1 MVALRTDCCFLLHAP
16 PMKACRP
23 RVKRG
28 FVRNPAPSQLLV
40 AAGTTH
46 ESMLPQQRM
55 VAERRWRLAM
65 QSRGHPSHVMAEV
78 YRCLESNSVH
88 WKKLGPYNLK
98 CRKSI
103 GLTGEGAGLA
113 QVPWSSGQSKRLE
126 GQQRA
131 VGLEVALHG

>member
-1 MVALRTDCCFLLHAP
+1 
-16 PMKACRP
+16 
-23 RVKRG
+23 
-28 FVRNPAPSQLLV
+28 
-40 AAGTTH
+40 
-46 ESMLPQQRM
+46 MLPQQRM

-103 GLTGEGAGLA
+103 GLTGEGAGLIG
-113 QVPWSSGQSKRLE
+113 SSGPSKRLE
-126 GQQRA
+126 GQHRA
-131 VGLEVALHG
+131 AGLQVALDG

>member
-1 MVALRTDCCFLLHAP
+1 MPSTANC
-16 PMKACRP
+16 
-23 RVKRG
+23 G

-78 YRCLESNSVH
+78 YRCLKSNSVH

-103 GLTGEGAGLA
+103 GLTGEGAGLDQGFLEFRPEQAPGRAA
-113 QVPWSSGQSKRLE
+113 QGGWAAGV
-126 GQQRA
+126 
-131 VGLEVALHG
+131 LHGS

>member
-1 MVALRTDCCFLLHAP
+1 MPSTVKCGFVGDPAP
-16 PMKACRP
+16 P
-23 RVKRG
+23 
-28 FVRNPAPSQLLV
+28 QLLV

-103 GLTGEGAGLA
+103 GLTGEGVGLDR
-113 QVPWSSGQSKRLE
+113 VLWSSD
-126 GQQRA
+126 
-131 VGLEVALHG
+131 